1 MRRNELP
8 HPSKAG
14 KSMESRRPGG
24 GGAEPWE
31 GPGSVEAEGGP
42 QGELGKGECEEYRK
56 KKRQREGDR

>member
-1 MRRNELP
+1 
-8 HPSKAG
+8 
-14 KSMESRRPGG
+14 MESRRPGG
-24 GGAEPWE
+24 GGTEPWE